1 MIFNY
6 KWIMRHKLWC
16 LSLKLELNNHNII
29 HYVHKLV
36 FYFIII
42 PILFGILDFL
52 NRFLW
57 NILPT
62 FVQNEL

>member
-1 MIFNY
+1 
-6 KWIMRHKLWC
+6 MRHTLWC

-42 PILFGILDFL
+42 PILFGILDYL

-62 FVQNEL
+62 FVQN